1 MKLNVKQPGLETH
14 EGGPAKRITPELEL
28 RRSIMAC
35 MLWENQFYE
44 SGEDISKRIASLIPK
59 VKPYAVAD
67 MAVEAREK
75 MKLRHAPLFIVREM
89 ARLESHKP
97 LVASTL
103 ERVIQRADELTE
115 FLAIY
120 WKDGRE
126 KLSKQ
131 VKKGLAKA
139 FPKFDGFKLAKYNR
153 DGAVKLRDVMFLVH
167 PKPKDKAQAKIWKK
181 LVDGTLPPPDT
192 WEVALSAGKDKKA
205 TWERLIKEGELGALA
220 LLRNLRNMQ
229 EVGVDEEVV
238 FKGLAEMQVDRVLP
252 YRFVA
257 AARYAPQ
264 WEPQIEQ
271 AMMKCLEGQEKLT
284 GKTALLIDVSGSMDS
299 EISGR
304 SEMKRLDA
312 ACGLAVLLREICES
326 VEVLTFSQSVVRI
339 PARRGFAL
347 RDAVVNSQPH
357 GGTYMG
363 QAVQAVNK
371 EVKFDRIIVIT
382 DEQTADSVPN
392 PKGQGYVIN
401 VASDKNGVGYGAWTH
416 IDGWSEHVINYIRE
430 LESE

>member
-1 MKLNVKQPGLETH
+1 
-14 EGGPAKRITPELEL
+14 
-28 RRSIMAC
+28 